1 MGMPLPIEPSS
12 GRSRRICAA
21 PFGGFWVSSLPF
33 LPWLNAVARYK
44 TIDALRR
51 SGSRAEVEIDAFA
64 ETLAAPESSG
74 QDMLDS
80 RRMLE
85 SLPARQR
92 AIVEQI
98 MLMGRSASEVGA
110 TLGMSEGAVRVAL
123 HRSLKRLASIF
134 RTGTHEN

>member
-1 MGMPLPIEPSS
+1 VHLKRGT
-12 GRSRRICAA
+12 
-21 PFGGFWVSSLPF
+21 WVSSLPF

-51 SGSRAEVEIDAFA
+51 SGSRSEVEIDAFA

-92 AIVEQI
+92 DIVEQI
-98 MLMGRSASEVGA
+98 MLMGRSAAEVGA

-134 RTGTHEN
+134 RTGKHEN